1 MEISIKSEKK
11 NISVILDGNH
21 DDLVDLVAKSL
32 EHDEMFA
39 ELIMQSII
47 QWKFNI
53 HKKITDIDRISL
65 N

>member
-11 NISVILDGNH
+11 NISVILDGNY